1 MARITD
7 NKKDAFGVWCRRVHI
22 RVATPGTR
30 FMRCGVNVTQFVCK
44 WQALFYGLAKLNPS
58 LFYGL
63 AKLNPSLFYGL
74 RKLIFRGFVVGVAP
88 DTETKPGTCS

>member
-22 RVATPGTR
+22 RVSTPGTR
-30 FMRCGVNVTQFVCK
+30 FMRCGVNVTQFVYR
-44 WQALFYGLAKLNPS
+44 WQALFYGLRKLSPS

-63 AKLNPSLFYGL
+63 T
-74 RKLIFRGFVVGVAP
+74 KLIFRGFVVGVALDP
-88 DTETKPGTCS
+88 ETKPGTCS